1 VEPTPL
7 VRPSLMYASAAEGYT
22 TTHTIITQSD
32 KYVVRPQPPSSFG
45 DLCGSILCIEGA
57 MGDRTRSRSFTLS
70 RDRCR
75 RRRYRMR
82 YVRSPVFGSYDG
94 AAIIQSSNPAQIIKF
109 VKINRTIRFNT
120 LAAATTI
127 VIHESIRR
135 ERERRDRDRCNVQEH
150 DEIQDV
156 PEDIWYQRHA

>member
-1 VEPTPL
+1 
-7 VRPSLMYASAAEGYT
+7 
-22 TTHTIITQSD
+22 
-32 KYVVRPQPPSSFG
+32 
-45 DLCGSILCIEGA
+45 
-57 MGDRTRSRSFTLS
+57 
-70 RDRCR
+70 
-75 RRRYRMR
+75 MR

-109 VKINRTIRFNT
+109 VKIHRTIRFNT

-135 ERERRDRDRCNVQEH
+135 ERRDRDRDRDRWNVQEH